1 VNREELDDIRQDLES
16 ATNTIALEAVQSY
29 RNDDMSTF
37 EALSDI
43 VILLD
48 TAATRIRMMDTNLR
62 AEQKIAGAKIIAE
75 NLALIAAPL
84 FAINKEDIDAE

>member
-1 VNREELDDIRQDLES
+1 
-16 ATNTIALEAVQSY
+16 
-29 RNDDMSTF
+29 MSTF

-75 NLALIAAPL
+75 NLAMIAAPL